1 MSFDP
6 MSAVLIIFGS
16 TPVLYL
22 GWASLNCFCR
32 KPQEAQETEEEKDVH
47 SDQLIAPRRS
57 FSRQVSSDPECIS
70 PGSVRSSIDSQ
81 LVSWERPG
89 YVSEMG
95 DEETASRAYE

>member
-1 MSFDP
+1 MSV
-6 MSAVLIIFGS
+6 VLIIVGS
-16 TPVLYL
+16 TPVFYL

-32 KPQEAQETEEEKDVH
+32 KPQEAQETEEGTDAT
-47 SDQLIAPRRS
+47 SDQLVAPLRRS
-57 FSRQVSSDPECIS
+57 FSRQVSGDAECTS
-70 PGSVRSSIDSQ
+70 PGSARSSIDSQ